1 MLIVTIRVAS
11 IFTTHRPHAQGSSW
25 LPVVTRGARVVM
37 RGRIVGL
44 VAVIC
49 WAGVYGT
56 GTGDVWD
63 DTDR

>member
-1 MLIVTIRVAS
+1 
-11 IFTTHRPHAQGSSW
+11 
-25 LPVVTRGARVVM
+25 M
-37 RGRIVGL
+37 RGQIVGL

-56 GTGDVWD
+56 GTGDVRD